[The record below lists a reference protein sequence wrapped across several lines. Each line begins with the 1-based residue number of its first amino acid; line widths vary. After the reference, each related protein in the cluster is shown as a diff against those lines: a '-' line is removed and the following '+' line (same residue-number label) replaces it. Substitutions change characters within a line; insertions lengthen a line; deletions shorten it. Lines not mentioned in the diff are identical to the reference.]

1 MGVWYWSIVLSVIV
15 WVSAMLSHA
24 GVHMKLP
31 RNEPITL
38 FLRPPRTGGQPQAAS
53 SRGRE
58 LSASVERAFRSTTIV
73 ARRFRLKWAMRESAT
88 FHEARC
94 QCGLGSLRLR
104 VRGDTFL
111 AIPRVR

>member
-1 MGVWYWSIVLSVIV
+1 
-15 WVSAMLSHA
+15 MLSHA

-58 LSASVERAFRSTTIV
+58 MSASVERAFDND
-73 ARRFRLKWAMRESAT
+73 RRTE
-88 FHEARC
+88 
-94 QCGLGSLRLR
+94 
-104 VRGDTFL
+104 V
-111 AIPRVR
+111 